1 MLIYITKCDKMRT
14 QEKRRNFKELDI
26 KEKASIAKARLLDP
40 ECSQR
45 EFARKHN
52 IELSVI
58 KTIENRIN
66 FDEGTAVGELMWRVL
81 SKDNELIE
89 LASDMNV
96 QYVKQ
101 AAEKKTLNS
110 KEVEVVDKLVNTAMR
125 RAAVIASMKDKEDW
139 WDGIDVVINF

>member
-1 MLIYITKCDKMRT
+1 MPTLINNINMRT
-14 QEKRRNFKELDI
+14 NEEKRKFKELDI
-26 KEKASIAKARLLDP
+26 KEKANIAKARLLDP

-45 EFARKHN
+45 DFARKHN
-52 IELSVI
+52 IEVGVI

-96 QYVKQ
+96 AYVKQ
-101 AAEKKTLNS
+101 TAEKKTLNG

-125 RAAVIASMKDKEDW
+125 RAAVIASMKDKEEGGE
-139 WDGIDVVINF
+139 GIDVVINF